1 MRLAFTRRGSMVTA
15 AVMALAV
22 GVDVVPQPAFAQF
35 DGFAGALIGAAVG
48 HMMRGPS
55 YPGGSYYAPR
65 PRAAKHYYGHAPGA
79 SAASAPPDAT
89 STPPANGE
97 STDARSTRVLAT
109 LAPPSK
115 VQVAVLKDV
124 VPNAA
129 LGSVGSTDD
138 LNRVGAAQS
147 KEGER
152 DYINRIE
159 TMIERFRSQQQRSTG
174 EGDITAHGIEVALDN
189 AITEAKLDTFETFL
203 GENWSAERLRVMILD
218 LVDAQIGPLF
228 DGTNRGR
235 VAMTDLDG
243 IIRKSA
249 RAVHGRLF
257 ETSEL
262 LAANRSSALFVQR
275 LYQLNGDL
283 VSGVV
288 REGVERMLMKS
299 SGAVAASFD
308 SLTRRDDNA
317 FALRYRLQRIVFDCL
332 SENMAKISAAD
343 GGVATSEELAQRVAE
358 LSGKE
363 CSSWVTSQFMGDGG
377 KLKPQQPMPLRA
389 VWSASGPKDDPS
401 MYGRASDIL

>member
-1 MRLAFTRRGSMVTA
+1 MKSASFRKGGVVAVA
-15 AVMALAV
+15 ALSVAV
-22 GVDVVPQPAFAQF
+22 GIDLTPQPAHAQF
-35 DGFAGALIGAAVG
+35 RGLAAGILGAAIG
-48 HMMRGPS
+48 GMMIRGPHYPTHS
-55 YPGGSYYAPR
+55 YAAPR
-65 PRAAKHYYGHAPGA
+65 PHAPRYSSSGR
-79 SAASAPPDAT
+79 SSGGSGAASAED
-89 STPPANGE
+89 TPASSDSGDQRG
-97 STDARSTRVLAT
+97 SKVLAT

-129 LGSVGSTDD
+129 LGAVGSTDD
-138 LNRVGAAQS
+138 LNRAGAAQS

-152 DYINRIE
+152 DYISRIE
-159 TMIERFRSQQQRSTG
+159 KMLERFRAQQQRSTG
-174 EGDITAHGIEVALDN
+174 EGDITAHGIETALDN

-218 LVDAQIGPLF
+218 LVDAQTGQLF

-235 VAMTDLDG
+235 VAMSDLDG

-249 RAVHGRLF
+249 RAVHARLF

-283 VSGVV
+283 TSGVV

-299 SGAVAASFD
+299 AGNIATGFD
-308 SLTRRDDNA
+308 TLTKRDDNA

-332 SENMAKISAAD
+332 SENMAKIAAAD
-343 GGVATSEELAQRVAE
+343 GGAMTGEEIAKRVGDISSSEC
-358 LSGKE
+358 K
-363 CSSWVTSQFMGDGG
+363 SWVTLQFVGDAG
-377 KLKPQQPMPLRA
+377 KLKPQEPMPLRA
-389 VWSASGPKDDPS
+389 IWTATGPKDDPS
-401 MYGRASDIL
+401 MYGRASGIL